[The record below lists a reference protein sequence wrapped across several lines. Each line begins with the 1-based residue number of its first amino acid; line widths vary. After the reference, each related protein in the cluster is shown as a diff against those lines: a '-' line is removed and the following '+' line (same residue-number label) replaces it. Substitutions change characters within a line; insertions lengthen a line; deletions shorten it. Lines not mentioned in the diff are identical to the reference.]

1 MDGTN
6 GQLVEALVDRIDRDG
21 ESTVV
26 YLNGELDLLTSPGLQ
41 ELLDAECERRP
52 RRLRLDLAGV
62 DFLDSSALRVFV
74 HTHKRLAGESAS
86 LELVNCTPETEDLLS
101 LIGLDWLLA
110 GNPPE
115 RDSTLQ
121 RL

>member
-86 LELVNCTPETEDLLS
+86 LELVGCTPEIEELLS
-101 LIGLDWLLA
+101 LISLDWLLA